1 VSAQSSPLWPLLE
14 RALAQLY
21 PGRRVRLVRMSAQP
35 HVHRGFWHVEAHLSP
50 THEQLAFAV
59 LVLDREGTDR
69 AAPERYAAVA
79 ANALPAPVLLATSAD
94 PDRLVLLFQVPQGTN
109 LDDELRRAAAPW
121 RVSAA
126 AISLARFF
134 ARLHSTPV
142 HAFEPI
148 TTLQP
153 ASPTDEQRL
162 SQLAAMAHDFDDPL
176 RSSVE
181 RALDWIDQELDHSPA
196 LVPTVGCLRLPTL
209 YEDSGEI
216 ATAFC
221 WEHLALR
228 PAAVDLAC
236 LLPELRFLPA
246 EGRAHFLAVCL
257 AAYADVAPVA
267 IDDVAPRA
275 LLDLIERVLIVQ
287 SARASAATTSR
298 DRAPDQ
304 ETVAFLDRAMR
315 AARDG
320 LPALALL

>member
-1 VSAQSSPLWPLLE
+1 MSAQSSPLWPLLE
-14 RALAQLY
+14 RALAQLH
-21 PGRRVRLVRMSAQP
+21 PGRKVRLVRMSAQP
-35 HVHRGFWHVEAHLSP
+35 HVHRGFWRVEAHLSP

-59 LVLDREGTDR
+59 LVLDREGTELT
-69 AAPERYAAVA
+69 APERYAAA
-79 ANALPAPVLLATSAD
+79 AATTLPAPVLLATAAD
-94 PDRLVLLFQVPQGTN
+94 PYRLVLLFQVPQGTN
-109 LDDELRRAAAPW
+109 FDDELRRAAAPW

-126 AISLARFF
+126 AVSLARFF
-134 ARLHSTPV
+134 ARLHSTPT

-162 SQLAAMAHDFDDPL
+162 SQLAAMARDFDDPL

-236 LLPELRFLPA
+236 LLPELRFLPP
-246 EGRAHFLAVCL
+246 EERARFLTVCL

-275 LLDLIERVLIVQ
+275 LLDLIERVLIAQ
-287 SARASAATTSR
+287 SARASTATSFR
-298 DRAPDQ
+298 NQSPGQ
-304 ETVAFLDRAMR
+304 ETVTLIDHAMR

-320 LPALALL
+320 LPSLALL

>member
-1 VSAQSSPLWPLLE
+1 MSAESSPMWPLLE
-14 RALAQLY
+14 RALAQLH
-21 PGRRVRLVRMSAQP
+21 PGRKVRLTSMSAQP
-35 HVHRGFWHVEAHLSP
+35 HVHRGFWHVEAHLLP
-50 THEQLAFAV
+50 THQRVTFAV
-59 LVLDREGTDR
+59 LALDRDGTEL
-69 AAPERYAAVA
+69 ATSERYAAVA
-79 ANALPAPVLLATSAD
+79 TTALPAPVLLATVAD
-94 PDRLVLLFQVPQGTN
+94 PDRLALLFQAPQGTN
-109 LDDELRRAAAPW
+109 LDNELRRAAAPW

-126 AISLARFF
+126 AVSLARFF
-134 ARLHSTPV
+134 ARLHSTPA

-153 ASPTDEQRL
+153 ALPTDEQRL
-162 SQLAAMAHDFDDPL
+162 SQLAAMARDFDDPL
-176 RSSVE
+176 RSAVE

-216 ATAFC
+216 TTAFC

-246 EGRAHFLAVCL
+246 EGRARFLALCL
-257 AAYADVAPVA
+257 SAYADAAPVA

-275 LLDLIERVLIVQ
+275 LLDLIERVLIAQ
-287 SARASAATTSR
+287 SAYASTATAFGNQS
-298 DRAPDQ
+298 PDQ
-304 ETVAFLDRAMR
+304 EIVTLLDHAMR

-320 LPALALL
+320 LPSLALL